1 MRLQMARRQ
10 IDDQPADLSLEHC
23 RQFRGDDLEMPA
35 EQKRCLRVQL
45 GKCPARKAR
54 EIAPQQI
61 VIARPGHRL
70 VH

>member
-1 MRLQMARRQ
+1 MISR
-10 IDDQPADLSLEHC
+10 ADPTLEQC
-23 RQFRGDDLEMPA
+23 GQFRGDDLEMPA

-45 GKCPARKAR
+45 GKFAACKAR